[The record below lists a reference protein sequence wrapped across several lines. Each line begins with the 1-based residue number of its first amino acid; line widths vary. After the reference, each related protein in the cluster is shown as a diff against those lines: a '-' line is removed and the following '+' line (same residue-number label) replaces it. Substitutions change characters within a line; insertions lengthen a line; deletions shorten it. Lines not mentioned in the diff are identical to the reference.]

1 MDKSTK
7 ETLSK
12 LMWNFSNEMKESYCN
27 AIIKMSM
34 SRTVGIHKQDLEKI
48 VSVFKAMSSDDMA
61 KNYMKKIEKLFESK

>member
-1 MDKSTK
+1 
-7 ETLSK
+7 
-12 LMWNFSNEMKESYCN
+12 MKESYCN

-61 KNYMKKIEKLFESK
+61 KDYMKKIEKLFESK